1 MRVGQLL
8 EAVFQRFDLAGQGI
22 VRGDIFGSVALPAPL
37 PTSFKLFRLLRDHSE
52 TSELLV
58 LVVRVRRHDLVALRQ
73 EQVVLLLP
81 PTGGQNVLLIL
92 RGHEDRADRLRLEGL
107 TSALVLLLLIQLLL
121 REVVVL
127 VPVKLPPQ
135 YLIQEYLLLIAG
147 LHIICEVDLAA
158 APGSQ
163 VREHPLLP
171 KGVISA
177 TSSLGEKGAVHHLVH
192 RTLAS

>member
-1 MRVGQLL
+1 M
-8 EAVFQRFDLAGQGI
+8 
-22 VRGDIFGSVALPAPL
+22 
-37 PTSFKLFRLLRDHSE
+37 
-52 TSELLV
+52 
-58 LVVRVRRHDLVALRQ
+58 
-73 EQVVLLLP
+73 
-81 PTGGQNVLLIL
+81 TGGQNVLLIL
-92 RGHEDRADRLRLEGL
+92 RGHEDRADGLRLEGL
-107 TSALVLLLLIQLLL
+107 TSAVVLLLLLIQLLL
-121 REVVVL
+121 REVIVL

-171 KGVISA
+171 KGVISP
-177 TSSLGEKGAVHHLVH
+177 TSSLGEQGAVHHLVH